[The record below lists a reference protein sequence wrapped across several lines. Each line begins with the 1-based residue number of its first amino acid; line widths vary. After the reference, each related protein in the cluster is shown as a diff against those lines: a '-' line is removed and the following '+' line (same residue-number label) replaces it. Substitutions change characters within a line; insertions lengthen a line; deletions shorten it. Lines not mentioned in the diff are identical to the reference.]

1 MAECIAQRRP
11 DGSFVIQNGT
21 YHIPNEGEW
30 KTQWEALNAQWLES
44 PEQFEQLVE
53 PEPVALTLEE
63 AKAYKLQ
70 EINMACDTI
79 LGQLTNTYP
88 EQETA
93 TFYKQEQEARAYVAD
108 PSSSTPLLS
117 ALAQGRGIPLEELA
131 QRVLAKADAFA
142 VASGSI
148 IGQRQGYEDR
158 IDGATILEEVEAI
171 IPKYTLPG
179 SPEPDQEAA

>member
-1 MAECIAQRRP
+1 MPECIAQRRP

-44 PEQFEQLVE
+44 PERFEQLVE
-53 PEPVALTLEE
+53 PESVALTLEE

-93 TFYKQEQEARAYVAD
+93 TFYKQEQEARAYIAD
-108 PSSSTPLLS
+108 PTSPTPLLS
-117 ALAQGRGIPLEELA
+117 ALAQGRGIELVDLV

-148 IGQRQGYEDR
+148 IGQRQGFEDQLDR
-158 IDGATILEEVEAI
+158 CTTVEEVAAI
-171 IPKYTLPG
+171 VLKFVLP
-179 SPEPDQEAA
+179 SQSE